1 MMSAVNVHD
10 PKVPKAKDF
19 DLSKLEK
26 KLEEVHNN
34 EAPVISKEPE
44 APRKILKYQ
53 PLPKEKVEVA
63 TAKETTPTP
72 ASPAASAASAA
83 IPATTQATQAEPQAP
98 EQKSKITDSKL
109 APAPAVSQAI
119 APASAPTP
127 PVAAIPTPS
136 ISPAKPATPSP
147 APAPAA
153 AAPKAPM
160 APPSQESAKPP
171 LLSKSPL
178 APKEISKAAPE
189 PKQAPAAEAAQDVA
203 QAKVVVKSIQF
214 KGNNSLSTRELNL
227 TVAHYIGQEMSYED
241 LLAVGVAIERYYNKQ
256 NRLARVILPPQDL
269 SDGNLQ
275 LNVIESVVS
284 KVEVEQALETMPKTQ
299 DYILAAIEAR
309 QKKGDVLDSKAIE
322 RGLAVANEVP
332 GVSVT
337 GSLKEGELD
346 GETEL
351 ILKMYKNQS
360 RQAEFLADNYGS
372 RSTGA
377 ERAMVS
383 ANFFNPRGIA
393 DLLNLTAIHTRGSE
407 YARMAYSLPVG
418 FDGWRM
424 GANLSAM
431 TYEVV
436 AGVVG
441 MVGATGKAFTQ
452 GLDWAYPLL
461 RSTEENISLL
471 FNVDTKK
478 YLNISAQGIELSNY
492 KMDTAAGQVSG
503 TIRDI
508 ESGTNLNYS
517 GQLTFGRLNL
527 DGSLSQITDASGA
540 KTEGSFGKLRLTA
553 SVQKAI
559 NEALSFLGNFVFQR
573 ASRNLDS
580 AEKMQLGGATGI
592 RAYPTGEGSGS
603 EGEILSFE
611 LRQALSESVNV
622 AAFYDW
628 GQIHQQHDPN
638 YPGGPTNNS
647 YILKGVGLSTTYV
660 DSSGIQLKGIWS
672 RRLGNNPNPTQLGTD
687 QDGTYDRNRYWLQ
700 LSVPF

>member
-1 MMSAVNVHD
+1 
-10 PKVPKAKDF
+10 
-19 DLSKLEK
+19 
-26 KLEEVHNN
+26 
-34 EAPVISKEPE
+34 
-44 APRKILKYQ
+44 
-53 PLPKEKVEVA
+53 
-63 TAKETTPTP
+63 
-72 ASPAASAASAA
+72 
-83 IPATTQATQAEPQAP
+83 
-98 EQKSKITDSKL
+98 
-109 APAPAVSQAI
+109 
-119 APASAPTP
+119 
-127 PVAAIPTPS
+127 
-136 ISPAKPATPSP
+136 
-147 APAPAA
+147 
-153 AAPKAPM
+153 
-160 APPSQESAKPP
+160 
-171 LLSKSPL
+171 
-178 APKEISKAAPE
+178 
-189 PKQAPAAEAAQDVA
+189 
-203 QAKVVVKSIQF
+203 
-214 KGNNSLSTRELNL
+214 
-227 TVAHYIGQEMSYED
+227 MSYED
-241 LLAVGVAIERYYNKQ
+241 LLAVGVSIERYYNKQ

-299 DYILAAIEAR
+299 DYILAVLDAR
-309 QKKGDVLDSKAIE
+309 QKRGEALDSKAIE

-377 ERAMVS
+377 ERAMAS

-418 FDGWRM
+418 YDGWRM

-436 AGVVG
+436 VGVVG

-461 RSTEENISLL
+461 RSTEENMSLL
-471 FNVDTKK
+471 FNIDTKK

-503 TIRDI
+503 SIRDI

-517 GQLTFGRLNL
+517 GQFTFGRLNL

-553 SVQKAI
+553 SVQQAI
-559 NEALSFLGNFVFQR
+559 NEALSFFGNFVFQR

-580 AEKMQLGGATGI
+580 SEKMQLGGATGI

-647 YILKGVGLSTTYV
+647 YILKGAGLSATYV
-660 DSSGIQLKGIWS
+660 DSSGMQLKGIWS
-672 RRLGNNPNPTQLGTD
+672 RRLGNNPNPTQAGTD

>member
-1 MMSAVNVHD
+1 MKKLGSVLFITFVFLCLMLSAVSVHE
-10 PKVPKAKDF
+10 PKVPKSKDF

-26 KLEEVHNN
+26 KLEEVHNS
-34 EAPVISKEPE
+34 EAPVVQKEPE

-53 PLPKEKVEVA
+53 PLPKEKAEVESPKEVA
-63 TAKETTPTP
+63 SQATQVAQPEPQASEPKPKVAEAK
-72 ASPAASAASAA
+72 PAASV
-83 IPATTQATQAEPQAP
+83 AP
-98 EQKSKITDSKL
+98 N
-109 APAPAVSQAI
+109 APSL
-119 APASAPTP
+119 APASAPTAP
-127 PVAAIPTPS
+127 PPTPS
-136 ISPAKPATPSP
+136 IAATKPPATPET
-147 APAPAA
+147 AKAA
-153 AAPKAPM
+153 AVSKAPVT
-160 APPSQESAKPP
+160 
-171 LLSKSPL
+171 
-178 APKEISKAAPE
+178 PKEVTKPQPE
-189 PKQAPAAEAAQDVA
+189 LKQPAPKQAQPKPPAPVEATQDVA

-227 TVAHYIGQEMSYED
+227 TVASYLGKEMSYEE
-241 LLAVGVAIERYYNKQ
+241 LLGIGVTIERYYNKQ

-269 SDGNLQ
+269 TDGNLQ

-299 DYILAAIEAR
+299 DYILAVLDAR
-309 QKKGDVLDSKAIE
+309 QKRGDTLDSKAIE

-360 RQAEFLADNYGS
+360 RQSELMVDNYGS

-383 ANFFNPRGIA
+383 ASFFNPRAMA
-393 DLLNLTAIHTRGSE
+393 DLFSLTGIHTRGSE
-407 YARMAYSLPVG
+407 YARMAYSLPLG
-418 FDGWRM
+418 YDGWRM

-436 AGVVG
+436 TGAVGVVG
-441 MVGATGKAFTQ
+441 AAGKAITQ

-471 FNVDTKK
+471 FNIDTKK
-478 YLNISAQGIELSNY
+478 YQNLSAQGIELSNY
-492 KMDTAAGQVSG
+492 KVDTASSQVSG

-508 ESGTNLNYS
+508 NTGTNLNYS
-517 GQLTFGRLNL
+517 GQFTWGRVNL
-527 DGSLSQITDASGA
+527 DGSLSQVTDISGA
-540 KTEGSFGKLRLTA
+540 KTEGTFGKLRITA
-553 SVQKAI
+553 AIQQAI
-559 NEALSFLGNFVFQR
+559 NEATSFFGNLTFQR

-580 AEKMQLGGATGI
+580 SEKMQLGGATGI

-611 LRQALSESVNV
+611 LRQALSESVSI
-622 AAFYDW
+622 AGFYDW

-638 YPGGPTNNS
+638 FPGGPTNNS
-647 YILKGVGLSTTYV
+647 YILKGVGLSATYV
-660 DSSGIQLKGIWS
+660 DASGIQLKGIWAQ
-672 RRLGNNPNPTQLGTD
+672 RLGHNPNPTQAGTD

>member
-1 MMSAVNVHD
+1 MLFRS
-10 PKVPKAKDF
+10 
-19 DLSKLEK
+19 
-26 KLEEVHNN
+26 
-34 EAPVISKEPE
+34 
-44 APRKILKYQ
+44 
-53 PLPKEKVEVA
+53 
-63 TAKETTPTP
+63 
-72 ASPAASAASAA
+72 
-83 IPATTQATQAEPQAP
+83 
-98 EQKSKITDSKL
+98 
-109 APAPAVSQAI
+109 
-119 APASAPTP
+119 
-127 PVAAIPTPS
+127 
-136 ISPAKPATPSP
+136 
-147 APAPAA
+147 
-153 AAPKAPM
+153 
-160 APPSQESAKPP
+160 
-171 LLSKSPL
+171 
-178 APKEISKAAPE
+178 
-189 PKQAPAAEAAQDVA
+189 
-203 QAKVVVKSIQF
+203 
-214 KGNNSLSTRELNL
+214 
-227 TVAHYIGQEMSYED
+227 
-241 LLAVGVAIERYYNKQ
+241 
-256 NRLARVILPPQDL
+256 
-269 SDGNLQ
+269 
-275 LNVIESVVS
+275 
-284 KVEVEQALETMPKTQ
+284 
-299 DYILAAIEAR
+299 
-309 QKKGDVLDSKAIE
+309 
-322 RGLAVANEVP
+322 VANEVP

-580 AEKMQLGGATGI
+580 AEKMQLGEIG
-592 RAYPTGEGSGS
+592 RAH
-603 EGEILSFE
+603 
-611 LRQALSESVNV
+611 V
-622 AAFYDW
+622 
-628 GQIHQQHDPN
+628 
-638 YPGGPTNNS
+638 
-647 YILKGVGLSTTYV
+647 
-660 DSSGIQLKGIWS
+660 
-672 RRLGNNPNPTQLGTD
+672 
-687 QDGTYDRNRYWLQ
+687 
-700 LSVPF
+700 

>member
-1 MMSAVNVHD
+1 MKKLGSVLFITFVFLCLMLSAVSVHE
-10 PKVPKAKDF
+10 PKVPKSKDF

-26 KLEEVHNN
+26 KLEEVHNA
-34 EAPVISKEPE
+34 EAPVVQKEPE

-53 PLPKEKVEVA
+53 PLPKEKAEVESPKEVA
-63 TAKETTPTP
+63 SQATQVAQSEPQASEPKPKVAEAK
-72 ASPAASAASAA
+72 PAASV
-83 IPATTQATQAEPQAP
+83 AP
-98 EQKSKITDSKL
+98 NAPSL
-109 APAPAVSQAI
+109 APSL
-119 APASAPTP
+119 APASAPTAP
-127 PVAAIPTPS
+127 PPTPS
-136 ISPAKPATPSP
+136 IAATKPPATPET
-147 APAPAA
+147 AKAA
-153 AAPKAPM
+153 AVSKAPVT
-160 APPSQESAKPP
+160 
-171 LLSKSPL
+171 
-178 APKEISKAAPE
+178 PKEVTKPQPE
-189 PKQAPAAEAAQDVA
+189 LKQPAPKQAQPKPPAPVEATQDVA
-203 QAKVVVKSIQF
+203 QAKVVVKSIAF

-227 TVAHYIGQEMSYED
+227 TVASYIGQEMSYEE
-241 LLAVGVAIERYYNKQ
+241 LLAIGVAIERYYNKK

-269 SDGNLQ
+269 TDGNLQ

-299 DYILAAIEAR
+299 DYILAVLDAR
-309 QKKGDVLDSKAIE
+309 QKRGDTLDSKAIE

-360 RQAEFLADNYGS
+360 RQSELMVDNYGS

-383 ANFFNPRGIA
+383 ASFFNPRAMA
-393 DLLNLTAIHTRGSE
+393 DLFSLTGIHTRGSE

-418 FDGWRM
+418 YDGWRM

-436 AGVVG
+436 TGAVGVVG
-441 MVGATGKAFTQ
+441 AAGKAITQ

-471 FNVDTKK
+471 FNIDTKK
-478 YLNISAQGIELSNY
+478 YQNLSAQGIELSNY
-492 KMDTAAGQVSG
+492 KVDTASSQVSG

-508 ESGTNLNYS
+508 NTGTNLNYS
-517 GQLTFGRLNL
+517 GQFTWGRVNL
-527 DGSLSQITDASGA
+527 DGSLSQVTDISGA
-540 KTEGSFGKLRLTA
+540 KTEGTFGKLRITA
-553 SVQKAI
+553 AIQQAI
-559 NEALSFLGNFVFQR
+559 NEATSFFGSLTFQR

-580 AEKMQLGGATGI
+580 SEKMQLGGATGI

-611 LRQALSESVNV
+611 LRQALSESVSI
-622 AAFYDW
+622 AGFYDW

-638 YPGGPTNNS
+638 FPGGPTNNS
-647 YILKGVGLSTTYV
+647 YILKGVGLSATYV
-660 DSSGIQLKGIWS
+660 DASGIQLKGIWAQ
-672 RRLGNNPNPTQLGTD
+672 RLGHNPNPTQAGTD

>member
-1 MMSAVNVHD
+1 MLTAVDVHE
-10 PKVPKAKDF
+10 PKVPKLKEF

-26 KLEEVHNN
+26 KLEEVHSA
-34 EAPVISKEPE
+34 EAPVVTKEPE
-44 APRKILKYQ
+44 APRKTFKYQ

-63 TAKETTPTP
+63 TPKEAAPT
-72 ASPAASAASAA
+72 AAVTAASAA
-83 IPATTQATQAEPQAP
+83 ATEPQAT
-98 EQKSKITDSKL
+98 EQKTKIAEVK
-109 APAPAVSQAI
+109 PAPATKSPPTQDSAKPTLLSK
-119 APASAPTP
+119 APVTPPSPVALSTPKGLSKATSEAKSAPDAK
-127 PVAAIPTPS
+127 AAPDTKSALIAKSTQ
-136 ISPAKPATPSP
+136 PAQ
-147 APAPAA
+147 APAA
-153 AAPKAPM
+153 A
-160 APPSQESAKPP
+160 
-171 LLSKSPL
+171 
-178 APKEISKAAPE
+178 
-189 PKQAPAAEAAQDVA
+189 PAEQAQDVA

-214 KGNNSLSTRELNL
+214 KGNNSLPTRELNM

-241 LLAVGVAIERYYNKQ
+241 LLAVGVAIERYYNKK

-269 SDGNLQ
+269 TDGNLQ

-299 DYILAAIEAR
+299 DYILSVLDAR
-309 QKKGDVLDSKAIE
+309 QKRGDALDSKAIE

-337 GSLKEGELD
+337 GSLKEGEMD

-360 RQAEFLADNYGS
+360 RQTELLVDNYGS
-372 RSTGA
+372 RSTGS

-383 ANFFNPRGIA
+383 ASFFNPRAIA
-393 DLLNLTAIHTRGSE
+393 DMLNFTAIHTRGSE

-418 FDGWRM
+418 YDGWRM

-436 AGVVG
+436 TGAVG
-441 MVGATGKAFTQ
+441 MVGAAGKAITQ
-452 GLDWAYPLL
+452 GLDWTYPML

-478 YLNISAQGIELSNY
+478 YQNLSAQGIELSNY
-492 KMDTAAGQVSG
+492 KVDTASGQVSG
-503 TIRDI
+503 TVRNI
-508 ESGTNLNYS
+508 ESGTNLNYT
-517 GQLTFGRLNL
+517 GQFTAGRVNL
-527 DGSLSQITDASGA
+527 DGSLSQITDGTGA
-540 KTEGSFGKLRLTA
+540 KTEGTFGKLRMTA
-553 SVQKAI
+553 SIQQAI
-559 NEALSFLGNFVFQR
+559 NEATSFFTSFTFQR

-580 AEKMQLGGATGI
+580 SEKMQLGGATGI

-603 EGEILSFE
+603 EGEVLSFE
-611 LRQALSESVNV
+611 LRQALSESVNIS
-622 AAFYDW
+622 AFYDW

-638 YPGGPTNNS
+638 FPGGPINNS
-647 YILKGVGLSTTYV
+647 YILKGVGLGATYV
-660 DSSGIQLKGIWS
+660 DASGIQLKGIWS
-672 RRLGNNPNPTQLGTD
+672 RRLGDNPNPTQAGSD